1 MIKPFYKLLN
11 RKKNIKTLPDVIK
24 ISEDKSSN
32 TSKPLIIAGSI
43 ISISSI
49 FLLLFTINNKFGWFK

>member
-11 RKKNIKTLPDVIK
+11 RKKDSESSPDFK
-24 ISEDKSSN
+24 KNSEEKSSN

-43 ISISSI
+43 ISIFSL
-49 FLLLFTINNKFGWFK
+49 FLLFFTINNKFG